1 MPMLEKI
8 IARPPAGTVDDVIQ
22 KLTDIDQSLADVDG
36 LKWFN
41 RLYLSVTQAVQ
52 DSVVKATFNDN
63 AWLGQLDVVF
73 ANLYLDALR
82 LGAVQVSGAPSAWR
96 PLLAAR
102 KKKGIEKIQFALAG
116 MNAHINRDL
125 PVAIVKICQA
135 TGGSPDRRG
144 PHYAD
149 YERVNGILEAVE
161 TQVKQEFTTGIVGV
175 VDVAAGPVD
184 DVLAMWSIRAARDAA
199 WTHAELLWQVRNLP
213 MLQRNFLNTLDNF
226 TGFAGRG
233 LLTRLA
239 VV

>member
-1 MPMLEKI
+1 MPTLEEI
-8 IARPPAGTVDDVIQ
+8 IAQSPAGTVADVVQI
-22 KLTDIDQSLADVDG
+22 LAGIDQSLAEDDG
-36 LKWFN
+36 LICFN
-41 RLYLSVTQAVQ
+41 HLYLAVTRAVQ
-52 DSVVKATFNDN
+52 AAVANESFNDSS
-63 AWLGQLDVVF
+63 WLAQLDVVF
-73 ANLYLDALR
+73 ANLYFDALR
-82 LGAVQVSGAPSAWR
+82 LGAAPAANAPSAWR

-102 KKKGIEKIQFALAG
+102 DKAGIEKIQFALAG

-125 PVAIVKICQA
+125 PVAIVKIFQA
-135 TGGSPDRRG
+135 TGGSPDRSG

-175 VDVAAGPVD
+175 VDAAAGPLD
-184 DVLAMWSIRAARDAA
+184 DVMAMWSIRAARDAA

-213 MLQRNFLNTLDNF
+213 LLQRDFLSTLDNF

-239 VV
+239 VS